1 MTRNVQLLAALALV
15 ASACATSPLR
25 RRATVIDEADRQAR
39 QAVALEASIDP
50 ASIPARTLSVL
61 PFAVAERDT
70 ILTPLGFGMAE
81 LLAGDLAHSPQVRL
95 VERRRIDAIYREL
108 ALVDS
113 GVTDPR
119 SAPRL
124 GRLVGARRVLLGS
137 VSRTGTN
144 EIQFTTRLVDVIAGT
159 VEGLV
164 TASAPLDRI
173 LDAEK
178 ALAFRLFEEL
188 GVTLTPAQRAAVEE
202 RQSANVVAVL
212 AFGRGVQAEV
222 KGDAAGAQA
231 GFSEAA
237 RLDPG
242 FARARAEVS
251 GSSAAVATGTGVQ
264 RVLASSESAI
274 NAPAPTRT
282 PEVAD
287 APLTTRQLITLLI
300 SLTIF

>member
-1 MTRNVQLLAALALV
+1 MTRYPLVLSCLLLTAT
-15 ASACATSPLR
+15 ACATSPVR
-25 RRATVIDEADRQAR
+25 RRAMAIDEADRQAR
-39 QAVALEASIDP
+39 QAVSLEASIDA

-61 PFAVAERDT
+61 PFVVAERDT
-70 ILTPLGFGMAE
+70 ILTPLGYGMAE
-81 LLAGDLAHSPQVRL
+81 LLASDLARTPQLRL
-95 VERRRIDAIYREL
+95 VERRHIEAIYREL
-108 ALVDS
+108 SLVDS
-113 GVTDPR
+113 GVSDPR
-119 SAPRL
+119 AAPRV

-137 VSRTGTN
+137 VSLAPNN

-178 ALAFRLFEEL
+178 ALAFRLFDEL
-188 GVTLTPAQRAAVEE
+188 GITLTPAQRAAVEQ
-202 RQSANVVAVL
+202 RQTASLVAVL

-242 FARARAEVS
+242 FAQARAEVA
-251 GSSAAVATGTGVQ
+251 GSAGAATAGVGVQ
-264 RVLASSESAI
+264 RVLASSETAI
-274 NAPAPTRT
+274 NAPVATRT

>member
-1 MTRNVQLLAALALV
+1 MTRNLHVLAALLLV
-15 ASACATSPLR
+15 ASACATSPVR
-25 RRATVIDEADRQAR
+25 RRATAIDEADRQAR
-39 QAVALEASIDP
+39 QAVRMEASIDP
-50 ASIPARTLSVL
+50 ASIPARSLSVL
-61 PFAVAERDT
+61 PFVVAERDT
-70 ILTPLGFGMAE
+70 ILTPLGYGMAE
-81 LLAGDLAHSPQVRL
+81 LLIGDLAHSPQLRL
-95 VERRRIDAIYREL
+95 VERHRITAIYREL

-113 GVTDPR
+113 GVSDAR
-119 SAPRL
+119 SAPRV

-137 VSRTGTN
+137 VDRMPNN
-144 EIQFTTRLVDVIAGT
+144 EIRFTTRLVDVIAGT
-159 VEGLV
+159 VEGLI

-178 ALAFRLFEEL
+178 ALAFRIFDEL
-188 GVTLTPAQRAAVEE
+188 GVALTPAQRAAVEQ
-202 RQSANVVAVL
+202 RQTANLVAVL

-242 FARARAEVS
+242 FAQARAEVS
-251 GSSAAVATGTGVQ
+251 GASSAVSAGVGVQ
-264 RVLASSESAI
+264 RVLASSETAI
-274 NAPAPTRT
+274 NAPVATRA